1 MEAIGRG
8 ILIAAVVLAV
18 LGLGLIV
25 LGRLGIALRPLP
37 GDVLIRRPG
46 LVIYFP
52 LVTMLVLSII
62 LTLVLNFIAW
72 LRR

>member
-25 LGRLGIALRPLP
+25 LGRLGIAWRPLP